1 MSNLTADQKRDLSKK
16 KVGTYFG
23 SDEKEKLTSVQE
35 KVYAYIAGYIED
47 NKYSPTYQ
55 EIAMRTD
62 LTTQMVESHVKNI
75 AKKGWIQ
82 FNGKKFRK
90 IELIPKGN
98 E

>member
-1 MSNLTADQKRDLSKK
+1 MP
-16 KVGTYFG
+16 
-23 SDEKEKLTSVQE
+23 EKLTTVQE
-35 KVYAYIAGYIED
+35 KIYAFISGYIED

-75 AKKGWIQ
+75 AKKGWIK
-82 FNGKKFRK
+82 FNRKKHRK
-90 IELIPKGN
+90 IELISKVN